1 MDKVTGIGGVF
12 IKAKDP
18 KALAKWYQENLG
30 VEFGENSYIT
40 FQWTNEHNPSVPGNT
55 VFSFFKEDSDY
66 FNPSE
71 SKFMLNFR
79 VKNLHLLLFELFYS
93 IADGGMGDHFNPTV
107 ASGRCGSLSAH
118 PAALAVASMR
128 PRRYDLRMT
137 ATRGARWKS

>member
-18 KALAKWYQENLG
+18 KALSKWYQENLG
-30 VEFGENSYIT
+30 VGFGENSHIT

-79 VKNLHLLLFELFYS
+79 VKNLHLLLFELKHNGVWVSEKTEYY
-93 IADGGMGDHFNPTV
+93 DY
-107 ASGRCGSLSAH
+107 GSFGWIMDPEGNKIELWE
-118 PAALAVASMR
+118 PKDEAL
-128 PRRYDLRMT
+128 
-137 ATRGARWKS
+137 

>member
-30 VEFGENSYIT
+30 VGFGESSYIT

-55 VFSFFKEDSDY
+55 AFSFFKEDSDY

-79 VKNLHLLLFELFYS
+79 VKNLHLLLFELKHNGVWVSEKTEYY
-93 IADGGMGDHFNPTV
+93 DY
-107 ASGRCGSLSAH
+107 GSFGWIMDPEGNKIELWE
-118 PAALAVASMR
+118 PKDEAL
-128 PRRYDLRMT
+128 
-137 ATRGARWKS
+137 